1 MLSRIFL
8 TFPILFFF
16 NSVNGAEDKG
26 GMPQLNP
33 DSFSSQ
39 IFWLIIFFFTLFIV
53 IHFLFIPKLKKVR
66 ISRETKID
74 NYLSETK
81 KINQEIEK
89 IIEDIE
95 FNLKKTRNVL
105 DDEIKLVL
113 AENKKNYEEK
123 ARAIEDDYE
132 KKKKELNEKLL
143 DSRNDLVKKVPE
155 ICVSLSDQLFEKIMN
170 EKSKGNIKDFNAIT
184 KKI

>member
-1 MLSRIFL
+1 MLGRIFL

-39 IFWLIIFFFTLFIV
+39 IFWLIIFFVTLFIV
-53 IHFLFIPKLKKVR
+53 IHFMFIPKLKRVR

-89 IIEDIE
+89 IIADIE

-113 AENKKNYEEK
+113 DENKKNYEEK
-123 ARAIEDDYE
+123 VRVIERDYE
-132 KKKKELNEKLL
+132 KKKKELNERLL

-170 EKSKGNIKDFNAIT
+170 EKSKGNIKDFNEVT
-184 KKI
+184 KEI

>member
-39 IFWLIIFFFTLFIV
+39 IFWLIIFFVTLFIV
-53 IHFLFIPKLKKVR
+53 IHFMFIPKLKRVR

-81 KINQEIEK
+81 KINQKIEK
-89 IIEDIE
+89 IIADIE

-113 AENKKNYEEK
+113 DENKKNYEEK
-123 ARAIEDDYE
+123 VRVIERDYE

-170 EKSKGNIKDFNAIT
+170 EKSKGNIKDFNEVT
-184 KKI
+184 KEI

>member
-1 MLSRIFL
+1 MRI
-8 TFPILFFF
+8 ISGLF
-16 NSVNGAEDKG
+16 KG
-26 GMPQLNP
+26 
-33 DSFSSQ
+33 
-39 IFWLIIFFFTLFIV
+39 
-53 IHFLFIPKLKKVR
+53 
-66 ISRETKID
+66 
-74 NYLSETK
+74 K
-81 KINQEIEK
+81 KILEPKDFKTRPLKDLTKESIFN
-89 IIEDIE
+89 IINHSKK
-95 FNLKKTRNVL
+95 FTVNLKKTRNVL